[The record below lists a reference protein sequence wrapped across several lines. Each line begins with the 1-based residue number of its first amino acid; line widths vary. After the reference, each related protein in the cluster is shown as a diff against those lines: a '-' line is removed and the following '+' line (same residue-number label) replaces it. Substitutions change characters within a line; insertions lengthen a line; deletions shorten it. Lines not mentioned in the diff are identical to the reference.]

1 MKMIWIF
8 SLFTKVLEIYFGIY
22 KVEIDMLIFIQTVNA

>member
-8 SLFTKVLEIYFGIY
+8 SLFTKVLEIYFGLY
-22 KVEIDMLIFIQTVNA
+22 KIKIDMKMFIQTINA